1 MQAVPYAC
9 PIAHRRSK
17 HSLTENV
24 YRVTSN
30 SVNASESVRCT
41 VWTQDSRR
49 LLTGY
54 YTLPIVAL
62 GGETTALEAS
72 ACNEPTQDGRGAFTL
87 SALCPLGTARHLGG
101 RDPGAARARLNNA
114 SFSIWPS
121 DSHGYSKAARTTC
134 TPGPTLNSCSHLRYG
149 GRVLSTY

>member
-1 MQAVPYAC
+1 MPVQLR
-9 PIAHRRSK
+9 IARVSTRSPRMCTESRATVSTLLSQFGARSGLRTAEDC
-17 HSLTENV
+17 SLGTK
-24 YRVTSN
+24 
-30 SVNASESVRCT
+30 
-41 VWTQDSRR
+41 
-49 LLTGY
+49 

-87 SALCPLGTARHLGG
+87 SALCPLGTARNLSG
-101 RDPGAARARLNNA
+101 RDPGAARERLNNA
-114 SFSIWPS
+114 PFSIGPS